1 MYKLTINKESAP
13 AVHLR
18 TVNKN
23 KIINDPVYGFIPV
36 KNELVFNLIEHP
48 FLQRMRHIRQ
58 LGLAELVYPGAIH
71 TRFHHALGALHLM
84 QQTLD
89 ILAGKGVDIT
99 EEEREAAQVAI
110 LLHDIGHGPFS
121 HALEE
126 TLLPNI
132 RHESLS
138 FLLMKELNHQFRG
151 QLDRAI
157 RIFQNTYSK
166 KWLHQLVSSQ
176 LDIDRLDYLN
186 RDSFFTGV
194 VEGAIGTDRIIAMLN
209 VVKGQ
214 IVIEEK
220 GIYNIESFINARRL
234 MYWQVYLHKTAVAAE
249 RLLVNCIRRA
259 QYLARSGE
267 SVPCS
272 DALSIFLHH
281 QWTLDDIAEKRE
293 LLEAFGK
300 LDDYDVWGALK
311 LWQSSRDPIL
321 SRLCTM
327 MLQRNLFR
335 IRLSVDPIQKT
346 EVEKVRAALHK
357 QWKVTR
363 SDTTYLFSH
372 GTVSNE
378 AYLVERNSIQVLMK
392 SGELR
397 DVSQASDLPNIRAMS
412 KIVKKNYLCW
422 PKNLSL

>member
-1 MYKLTINKESAP
+1 M
-13 AVHLR
+13 
-18 TVNKN
+18 NKN

-36 KNELVFNLIEHP
+36 KSELLFDLIEHP

-71 TRFHHALGALHLM
+71 TRFHHALGAMHLM
-84 QQTLD
+84 QQALE
-89 ILAGKGVDIT
+89 ILRGKGIDIS
-99 EEEREAAQVAI
+99 EDELEAAQVAI

-126 TLLPNI
+126 TLLPHI

-138 FLLMKELNHQFRG
+138 FLLMKDLNRQFNG
-151 QLDRAI
+151 KLTLAI

-166 KWLHQLVSSQ
+166 KFLHQLVSSQ

-214 IVIEEK
+214 LVVEEK
-220 GIYNIESFINARRL
+220 GIYNIESFLNSRRL
-234 MYWQVYLHKTAVAAE
+234 MYWQVYLHKTAVSAE
-249 RLLVNCIRRA
+249 RLLVNSIKRA
-259 QYLARSGE
+259 HYLASSGE
-267 SVPCS
+267 SIPCS
-272 DALSIFLHH
+272 ESLALFLNRTY
-281 QWTLDDIAEKRE
+281 TLDDFSEKKD
-293 LLEAFGK
+293 LLHAFGK

-311 LWQSSRDPIL
+311 LWQSNRDPIL
-321 SRLCTM
+321 ARLCTM
-327 MLQRNLFR
+327 LLNRNLFQ
-335 IRLSVDPIQKT
+335 IRLSSAPIQKSDI
-346 EVEKVRAALHK
+346 EKVRQAIHK
-357 QWKVTR
+357 EWKMTK
-363 SDTTYLFSH
+363 SDAVYLFAH

-378 AYLVERNSIQVLMK
+378 AYLLERNSIQVLMK
-392 SGELR
+392 TGER
-397 DVSQASDLPNIRAMS
+397 VDVSQATDLPHIKAMS

-422 PKNLSL
+422 PKNLSLH